1 MLKRASY
8 MRMLTGWWTSLEP
21 AKENGSIRPYSD
33 MTTYVILYTGYKSR
47 EAVVVERNNCAVRSK
62 MLQWGNRGKND

>member
-33 MTTYVILYTGYKSR
+33 MTTYVILYTGYKGSEVGLQSR
-47 EAVVVERNNCAVRSK
+47 ETTV
-62 MLQWGNRGKND
+62 L